1 MKRNVT
7 KLMAA
12 LVLLLF
18 IAPLGMWGQ
27 APVGTTLWAETWTG
41 GSTNPAATPST
52 YSFTGTTV
60 YGNATLTYTQ
70 DDSGTKL
77 YSENNAGGTAPEL
90 LLKSGGKKWTISN
103 IPSGSATGLTLTFK
117 ANYDRTV
124 VSSAT
129 TGVTIGTKSFSN
141 KTVTYPI
148 TVASNVTSFSLTFTN
163 TESSNVRID
172 NIELVVT
179 TAGGPSYTITA
190 QSNNTD
196 YGTVA
201 LNGSVITGTPK
212 PGCRYASP
220 AYTVSPA
227 NSATVAQNGNNF
239 TVTPSANT
247 TVTINFEAIPSH
259 TATFSVNNDNELTTS
274 SQVIEGAAITFPA
287 DPADIGDMTFM
298 GWTNAAIDGIIDTPP
313 TYVTSATMG
322 SNDVTFYAVF
332 AEVSGSSSASLTKM
346 TSGDTFAASDKV
358 VIVAE
363 GNAMYQQTINSTYVN
378 KYSFDNNVST
388 IASDDKKWF
397 TVSAGSTNGTWKL
410 GDATNGYVYNSSSND
425 LAISTSNSTNFTLAW
440 NNTENKFTLKAGSRW
455 LSYRSD
461 LANAY
466 FRMGGTGTTP
476 NGSGYFDIYK
486 YNESIVSY
494 SNYCTTVGAIIT
506 VNPDAIELAA
516 DELEGTTGITFA
528 NLEITESWNDCH
540 VTFYD
545 ATGTT
550 EVAQP
555 DWVIEAL
562 VAEDEDNNA
571 YLVSCAVYANEG
583 PARTAYFKVYAN
595 DENDIAVYSNLV
607 TLSQAGYVMPSS
619 VETWELTTLSEL
631 TADDVFVIVC
641 YDGDLE
647 TSYAMANNNGTSAA
661 PSAVVVT
668 VDNDALTTTPAA
680 NLKWNVVSTED
691 GYIFYPNG
699 SSDTWLYCNNSNN
712 GVRVGTGNA
721 KHFTIDGGSGYLT
734 TTETNDQRYLG
745 VYTDAPD
752 WRCYDGTSGNISN
765 QTFAFYKKVAASTDT
780 NTKTIQPY
788 NSTYDHYYLIAS
800 PVMAVEPSVAN
811 GFLTNNYDLYR
822 FDQSH
827 EDEEWLNYEVTP
839 FYLLSGKGYL
849 YANSGNNGNATTIT
863 FTGVPYNG
871 NGEVT
876 LSKVPGVKFS
886 GWNLIGNPRNATAI
900 LKDANNQDQAY
911 YTINQTNN
919 EVAAGTL
926 GADISAMEG
935 VFVVAEEDGDVVTF
949 AEAGGVI
956 GTLPEIPDEPGKKGA
971 LNLNISKPQGLVI
984 DRAIVRFDNGGQLPK
999 FQLNPNNTKIYFTE
1013 DNKDF
1018 AVVRSANEGEMPV
1031 NFRAAEN
1038 GTYSLSVEVGDTEM
1052 AYLHLIDNKTGVDVD
1067 LLANPSYTFEANA
1080 NDYESRFRL
1089 VFNATGVEENNT
1101 NETFAFFNGSEWVVN
1116 TTGNATLQVVDMM
1129 GRVLSSE
1136 QINGNTAVNLN
1147 QAAGIYVLRLVNGE
1161 NVMVQKVVVR

>member
-1 MKRNVT
+1 MLLVFMMPSIVGWGQQYTELFSINSGNVVSGTSYKAHTATVDDRDYVITFGGNNNSVGTNSSNRNNCNLSSYSKYAISPVT
-7 KLMAA
+7 TSSVASAFACTTSISNVSKIKYTFNGGSNQTNTKVYLLYSSNNSTFSQMSLTSGTQGAA
-12 LVLLLF
+12 ISSGTEYVFSECDGYFALLF
-18 IAPLGMWGQ
+18 EA
-27 APVGTTLWAETWTG
+27 
-41 GSTNPAATPST
+41 TNS
-52 YSFTGTTV
+52 S
-60 YGNATLTYTQ
+60 GN
-70 DDSGTKL
+70 
-77 YSENNAGGTAPEL
+77 
-90 LLKSGGKKWTISN
+90 W
-103 IPSGSATGLTLTFK
+103 
-117 ANYDRTV
+117 
-124 VSSAT
+124 
-129 TGVTIGTKSFSN
+129 
-141 KTVTYPI
+141 
-148 TVASNVTSFSLTFTN
+148 
-163 TESSNVRID
+163 RID
-172 NIELVVT
+172 NVT
-179 TAGGPSYTITA
+179 ITFYEASGPTYTIVA
-190 QSNNTD
+190 QSNND
-196 YGTVA
+196 SYGTA
-201 LNGSVITGTPK
+201 SLSGNVITATPEDGYRVSTTN
-212 PGCRYASP
+212 P
-220 AYTVSPA
+220 YTVSPA
-227 NSATVAQNGNNF
+227 NSATVTQSGNTF
-239 TVTPSANT
+239 TVTPTDNT
-247 TVTINFEAIPSH
+247 TVTINFEEIPTH
-259 TATFSVNNDNELTTS
+259 AAYFSVNGETTS
-274 SQVIEGAAITFPA
+274 SQVVEGAAITFPA

-298 GWTNAAIDGIIDTPP
+298 GWTDAAIDGITDTHP

-332 AEVSGSSSASLTKM
+332 AEVGEGGPDTYEMLNSNSFDANAKYVIGATQLANDNTMWYFYSYDDVDENINWGVMTNSPATNSPVEFTLSGTASSLVAQDDNGNYLAGLTTGKFKMSSTSTTIALATTGEIKNSNTGSYSLRHNYNGGNGGLRWYSSST
-346 TSGDTFAASDKV
+346 
-358 VIVAE
+358 
-363 GNAMYQQTINSTYVN
+363 
-378 KYSFDNNVST
+378 
-388 IASDDKKWF
+388 
-397 TVSAGSTNGTWKL
+397 GT
-410 GDATNGYVYNSSSND
+410 A
-425 LAISTSNSTNFTLAW
+425 
-440 NNTENKFTLKAGSRW
+440 
-455 LSYRSD
+455 
-461 LANAY
+461 AY
-466 FRMGGTGTTP
+466 F
-476 NGSGYFDIYK
+476 YK
-486 YNESIVSY
+486 VIPGVTY

-528 NLEITESWNDCH
+528 NLEITEPWEDCH

-550 EVAQP
+550 VVTQP
-555 DWVIEAL
+555 DWVIDAL
-562 VAEDEDNNA
+562 VAEDNNA
-571 YLVSCAVYANEG
+571 YFVSCAVYANEG
-583 PARTAYFKVYAN
+583 PARTAYFKVYAY
-595 DENDIAVYSNLV
+595 DENDNAVYSNLV

-641 YDGDLE
+641 YDEDLE
-647 TSYAMANNNGTSAA
+647 NSYAMANDNGTSA

-668 VDNDALTTTPAA
+668 VDNDALTTAPAD
-680 NLKWNVVSTED
+680 NLKWNVESTEN

-699 SSDTWLYCNNSNN
+699 SSDTWLYCINDNN
-712 GVRVGTGNA
+712 GVRVGTGEA
-721 KHFTIDGGSGYLT
+721 KHFTIDGVTGYLT
-734 TTETNDQRYLG
+734 TIETSSQRYLG
-745 VYTDAPD
+745 VYTSTPD
-752 WRCYDGTSGNISN
+752 WRCYTSINANIVN
-765 QTFAFYKKVAASTDT
+765 QTFAFYKKVAAPMDT

-900 LKDANNQDQAY
+900 LKDADNQNQAY

-935 VFVVAEEDGDVVTF
+935 VFVVAENDGDVVTF
-949 AEAGGVI
+949 ALTGGGGAI
-956 GTLPEIPDEPGKKGA
+956 GILPESPEEPAKKGGI
-971 LNLNISKPQGLVI
+971 NLNISKPQGLVI

-1038 GTYSLSVEVGDTEM
+1038 GTYSLSVEVSDTEM

-1101 NETFAFFNGSEWVVN
+1101 NETFAFFNGSEWVIN

>member
-1 MKRNVT
+1 M
-7 KLMAA
+7 
-12 LVLLLF
+12 
-18 IAPLGMWGQ
+18 
-27 APVGTTLWAETWTG
+27 
-41 GSTNPAATPST
+41 S
-52 YSFTGTTV
+52 
-60 YGNATLTYTQ
+60 
-70 DDSGTKL
+70 
-77 YSENNAGGTAPEL
+77 
-90 LLKSGGKKWTISN
+90 
-103 IPSGSATGLTLTFK
+103 LTFL
-117 ANYDRTV
+117 
-124 VSSAT
+124 
-129 TGVTIGTKSFSN
+129 SN
-141 KTVTYPI
+141 KTTFD
-148 TVASNVTSFSLTFTN
+148 VTSNTNGITISGSQKSWTINAVSGVNNFNLTIKN
-163 TESSNVRID
+163 TGSANARID

-196 YGTVA
+196 YGTVG

-212 PGCRYASP
+212 AGCRYASP

-227 NSATVAQNGNNF
+227 NSATVAQNGNSF
-239 TVTPSANT
+239 TVTPTANT

-259 TATFSVNNDNELTTS
+259 TATFSVNGETTS

-287 DPADIGDMTFM
+287 DDPADIGDMTFM
-298 GWTNAAIDGIIDTPP
+298 GWTDAAIDGIIDTPP

-322 SNDVTFYAVF
+322 SSDVTFYAVF
-332 AEVSGSSSASLTKM
+332 AEVGEGGPDTYEKLSSDNFDTNATYVIGATQASGNNTMWYFNYYSSSVTWGRM
-346 TSGDTFAASDKV
+346 TSSPETNTPIKFTLSGTASAL
-358 VIVAE
+358 VAKDDS
-363 GNAMYQQTINSTYVN
+363 GNYLKGLTSNFEMSSSSTTVALTTSGTISNGGSYYLRHNYNS
-378 KYSFDNNVST
+378 
-388 IASDDKKWF
+388 
-397 TVSAGSTNGTWKL
+397 GNGGLRW
-410 GDATNGYVYNSSSND
+410 YNSS
-425 LAISTSNSTNFTLAW
+425 TGTLA
-440 NNTENKFTLKAGSRW
+440 
-455 LSYRSD
+455 
-461 LANAY
+461 Y
-466 FRMGGTGTTP
+466 F
-476 NGSGYFDIYK
+476 YK
-486 YNESIVSY
+486 VIPGVTY

-516 DELEGTTGITFA
+516 DELYGTTDITFA
-528 NLEITESWNDCH
+528 NLEITEPWDDCH

-562 VAEDEDNNA
+562 VAEDNNA

-583 PARTAYFKVYAN
+583 PARTAYFKVYAY
-595 DENDIAVYSNLV
+595 DENDNAVYSNLV
-607 TLSQAGYVMPSS
+607 TLSQAGYVMPSTA
-619 VETWELTTLSEL
+619 ETWELTTLSEL

-641 YDGDLE
+641 YDEDLE
-647 TSYAMANNNGTSAA
+647 TSYAMANNNGTSA

-668 VDNDALTTTPAA
+668 VENDALTTAPAD
-680 NLKWNVVSTED
+680 NLKWNVESTEN

-699 SSDTWLYCNNSNN
+699 SSDTWLYCINNNN
-712 GVRVGTGNA
+712 GVRVGTGEA
-721 KHFTIDGGSGYLT
+721 KHFTIDSGTGYLT
-734 TTETNDQRYLG
+734 TTETSTQRYLG
-745 VYTDAPD
+745 VYTNTPD

-900 LKDANNQDQAY
+900 LKDADNQNQAY

-935 VFVVAEEDGDVVTF
+935 VFVVAENDGDVVTF
-949 AEAGGVI
+949 VLTGGGGAI
-956 GTLPEIPDEPGKKGA
+956 GILPVSPEEPAKTGGI
-971 LNLNISKPQGLVI
+971 NLNISKPQGLVI

-1013 DNKDF
+1013 NNKDF

-1038 GTYSLSVEVGDTEM
+1038 GTYSLSVEVSDTEM

-1101 NETFAFFNGSEWVVN
+1101 NETFAFFNGSEWVIDGPS
-1116 TTGNATLQVVDMM
+1116 TGSGTCILQVIDMM

-1161 NVMVQKVVVR
+1161 NAMVQKVVVR

>member
-12 LVLLLF
+12 LALLLALW
-18 IAPLGMWGQ
+18 IPLTGWGQ
-27 APVGTTLWAETWTG
+27 TKITNPSGIQDGKTYYIGATLSNNTDYYLKLANLNNGTNYGTPVTNIEQATTFTFHANGTNWTIELSNGKFLSTLPTDNGKLTVAETSAVYT
-41 GSTNPAATPST
+41 ATSQ
-52 YSFTGTTV
+52 S
-60 YGNATLTYTQ
+60 NKIRLSNNNRSIQ
-70 DDSGTKL
+70 RN
-77 YSENNAGGTAPEL
+77 NNAGTERF
-90 LLKSGGKKWTISN
+90 
-103 IPSGSATGLTLTFK
+103 GSY
-117 ANYDRTV
+117 ANSQTDV
-124 VSSAT
+124 W
-129 TGVTIGTKSFSN
+129 
-141 KTVTYPI
+141 
-148 TVASNVTSFSLTFTN
+148 L
-163 TESSNVRID
+163 
-172 NIELVVT
+172 IEVVT
-179 TAGGPSYTITA
+179 GYTITA
-190 QSNNTD
+190 QSNNAS
-196 YGTVA
+196 Y
-201 LNGSVITGTPK
+201 GSVSLSGTTITATPNDGYRVIAGNGGYTITAGT
-212 PGCRYASP
+212 
-220 AYTVSPA
+220 
-227 NSATVAQNGNNF
+227 ATVTNNGDNTFSVNPESDC
-239 TVTPSANT
+239 TVQ
-247 TVTINFEAIPSH
+247 INFEAIPPH
-259 TATFSVNNDNELTTS
+259 TATFSVNGETTS

-287 DPADIGDMTFM
+287 DPADIGHMTFM
-298 GWTNAAIDGIIDTPP
+298 GWTDAAIVGITDTPP

-322 SNDVTFYAVF
+322 SSDVTFYAVF
-332 AEVSGSSSASLTKM
+332 ANVIPGTETTVTDVLTRATTGVTDTNYSSWSGKTSNSNAVYAGNSAGGNDAIQLRSNNNNSGVVTTASGGKAKKVTISWNSNTSNGRVLDIYGKSSAYS
-346 TSGDTFAASDKV
+346 AASDLYNSNNQGTKL
-358 VIVAE
+358 
-363 GNAMYQQTINSTYVN
+363 GNVTYGTSTELTITGDYDYIGMRSNSGAMYITSISIEWE
-378 KYSFDNNVST
+378 SVSPDT
-388 IASDDKKWF
+388 
-397 TVSAGSTNGTWKL
+397 
-410 GDATNGYVYNSSSND
+410 
-425 LAISTSNSTNFTLAW
+425 
-440 NNTENKFTLKAGSRW
+440 
-455 LSYRSD
+455 
-461 LANAY
+461 
-466 FRMGGTGTTP
+466 
-476 NGSGYFDIYK
+476 
-486 YNESIVSY
+486 Y

-516 DELEGTTGITFA
+516 DELDDTTDITFI
-528 NLEITESWNDCH
+528 NLEITEPWEDCH

-550 EVAQP
+550 VVAQP

-562 VAEDEDNNA
+562 VAEDNDA
-571 YLVSCAVYANEG
+571 YLVSCSVYANEG
-583 PARTAYFKVYAN
+583 PARTAYFKVYAY
-595 DENDIAVYSNLV
+595 DENDNAVYSNLV

-641 YDGDLE
+641 YDEVLE
-647 TSYAMANNNGTSAA
+647 TSYAMANNNGTSA

-668 VDNDALTTTPAA
+668 VENDALTTAPAA
-680 NLKWNVVSTED
+680 NLKWNVESTEN

-699 SSDTWLYCNNSNN
+699 SSDTWLYCTNSND

-721 KHFTIDGGSGYLT
+721 KHFTIDGVSGYLT
-734 TTETNDQRYLG
+734 TTETTQLRYLG

-752 WRCYDGTSGNISN
+752 WRCYTSINANIVN
-765 QTFAFYKKVAASTDT
+765 QTFAFYKKVAAPTDT

-876 LSKVPGVKFS
+876 LSKVPDVKFS

-919 EVAAGTL
+919 EVAPGML

-935 VFVVAEEDGDVVTF
+935 VFVVAENDGDVVTF
-949 AEAGGVI
+949 VLTGGGGAI
-956 GTLPEIPDEPGKKGA
+956 GILPVSPEEPAKKGGI
-971 LNLNISKPQGLVI
+971 NLNISKPQGLVI

-1018 AVVRSANEGEMPV
+1018 AVVRSANEGDMPV

-1038 GTYSLSVEVGDTEM
+1038 GTYSLSVEVSAAEM

-1101 NETFAFFNGSEWVVN
+1101 NETFAFFNGSEWVIN